1 MCGKAG
7 SGLDDALVSQDRGH
21 DASCTYNG
29 QVGSGGH
36 DQAILMHHTAVRGGA
51 ASRKGRSSDTDG
63 HIWTV
68 VLMHHHQGAWEGGQ
82 WTA

>member
-21 DASCTYNG
+21 DASRTYNG
-29 QVGSGGH
+29 RVGSGGC
-36 DQAILMHHTAVRGGA
+36 DQAILMHHTAVCGGA
-51 ASRKGRSSDTDG
+51 ASRKGRSSETDG
-63 HIWTV
+63 HIRTV
-68 VLMHHHQGAWEGGQ
+68 VLMHHHQGVQEGRQ